1 MNSTITTNAGS
12 KLGAYA
18 LTTGEDAVRRLHLLH
33 QIYSPA
39 GKRVLLQAG
48 LKEGMR
54 VADFGCGVGAT
65 TRMLAE
71 MAGPSGSVTGIDVD
85 NAQLEQAAA
94 WCAKGQLTNVALL
107 RANACNT
114 GLPRGAFDL
123 VYCRFLL
130 LHLTDPVS
138 CLREMCR
145 VLKPAAFCSWR
156 TATLP
161 RPAALPLP
169 LRMPSRTCSAGLGP
183 LRGVDYS
190 VANRLYHLSKRVG
203 FSEPELEIH
212 QPALKGEERYFL
224 QWSVA
229 EAGPAF
235 VDAGL
240 LSASKLQQT
249 LAGMQDAIENRDIL
263 ILAPRMFLVWA
274 RKAS

>member
-1 MNSTITTNAGS
+1 MPPRDVPRPQAGGILFLEDGDLASAGS
-12 KLGAYA
+12 TPASA
-18 LTTGEDAVRRLHLLH
+18 QDAF
-33 QIYSPA
+33 
-39 GKRVLLQAG
+39 
-48 LKEGMR
+48 
-54 VADFGCGVGAT
+54 ADLF
-65 TRMLAE
+65 
-71 MAGPSGSVTGIDVD
+71 
-85 NAQLEQAAA
+85 
-94 WCAKGQLTNVALL
+94 
-107 RANACNT
+107 
-114 GLPRGAFDL
+114 
-123 VYCRFLL
+123 
-130 LHLTDPVS
+130 
-138 CLREMCR
+138 
-145 VLKPAAFCSWR
+145 
-156 TATLP
+156 
-161 RPAALPLP
+161 
-169 LRMPSRTCSAGLGP
+169 SRLGP